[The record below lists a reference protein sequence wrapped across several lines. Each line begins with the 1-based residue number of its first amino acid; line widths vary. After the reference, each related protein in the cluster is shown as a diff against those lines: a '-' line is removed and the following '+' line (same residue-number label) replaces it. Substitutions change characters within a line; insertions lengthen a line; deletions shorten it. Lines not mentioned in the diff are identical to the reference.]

1 MVGEEYGNKLI
12 PKSFD
17 RHVFSSLLKHL
28 KSKDVDLNEL
38 EAYYKLNVNCSPNKY
53 ELIDI
58 KIPSQTRRHLS
69 KLIKKAIRESDNNG
83 IYKPILD
90 ELNQSSNNLNTYN
103 KHFIRFDF

>member
-1 MVGEEYGNKLI
+1 M
-12 PKSFD
+12 
-17 RHVFSSLLKHL
+17 
-28 KSKDVDLNEL
+28 
-38 EAYYKLNVNCSPNKY
+38 
-53 ELIDI
+53 

-103 KHFIRFDF
+103 T